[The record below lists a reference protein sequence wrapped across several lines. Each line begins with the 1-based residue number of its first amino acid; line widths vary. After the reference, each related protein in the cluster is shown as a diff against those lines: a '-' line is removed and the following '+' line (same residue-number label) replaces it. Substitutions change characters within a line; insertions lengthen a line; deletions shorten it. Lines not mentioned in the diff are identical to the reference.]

1 MKLHPQRP
9 RFPNLGAH
17 PAKVRSGVATSPSPC
32 EGHAVGPA
40 DIATP
45 NPSGAL
51 CRSALNR
58 AFTLLEVLVAL
69 TIFSLVLSLLYGS
82 WRILIQSNAAGLRI
96 AANAHRT
103 RMTIQTIEEALNSAV
118 FFNANARHYAFI
130 AEGDSTYSALS
141 FVSHLAPSFPGSGRF
156 DGEKVRRVSFTIEPD
171 ENGSNALMLYQNSLL
186 DQVGETADAY
196 PILLARDVSLFEVMF
211 LDTRRG
217 EFTAEWKQT
226 NSLPALVRVSV
237 GFGQK
242 SRFSKEPND
251 VVTRI
256 IRIPS
261 AGVAGEAQSGLPV
274 GGANSPR

>member
-1 MKLHPQRP
+1 MNLQPQRP
-9 RFPNLGAH
+9 GFRNFGAH
-17 PAKVRSGVATSPSPC
+17 SAKERSGVATSPSPVAAQAGSDA
-32 EGHAVGPA
+32 EINAA
-40 DIATP
+40 
-45 NPSGAL
+45 NPRGSHSS
-51 CRSALNR
+51 RTLNR

-156 DGEKVRRVSFTIEPD
+156 DGEKVRRVSFTVEPD

-186 DQVGETADAY
+186 DQVGETAEAY

-217 EFTAEWKQT
+217 EFMAEWRQT
-226 NSLPALVRVSV
+226 NSLPPLVRVTV

-274 GGANSPR
+274 GGANIPQ